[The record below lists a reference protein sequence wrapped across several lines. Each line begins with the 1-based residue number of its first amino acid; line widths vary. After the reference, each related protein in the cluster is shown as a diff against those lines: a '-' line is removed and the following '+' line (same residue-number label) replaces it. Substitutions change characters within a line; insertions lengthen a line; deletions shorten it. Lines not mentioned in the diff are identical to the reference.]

1 MKLKMFS
8 ISIYAYHSLNQS
20 ASGNVFFINSLQNFS
35 TSLHNSSV
43 ESMKS
48 RETTSCPTY
57 LKRMTI
63 KKQPDVSA
71 LLLTK
76 LSSVEKVPSKKLRQT
91 CTQLIFHNMLKD
103 PSSFGPTFKTKA
115 DLYKRGS
122 CDSRAQPTHGGH
134 FPSVHGHVE
143 RRNYRRGVSIA
154 P

>member
-1 MKLKMFS
+1 MF
-8 ISIYAYHSLNQS
+8 
-20 ASGNVFFINSLQNFS
+20 FFLNSLQTFS

-48 RETTSCPTY
+48 SETTSCPTY
-57 LKRMTI
+57 VRTKRMTI
-63 KKQPDVSA
+63 KKKKKREVSA
-71 LLLTK
+71 LLLT
-76 LSSVEKVPSKKLRQT
+76 SSPAFWKRYLRKKLRQT

-103 PSSFGPTFKTKA
+103 ARSFGPTFKTKA

-134 FPSVHGHVE
+134 FPSVRGHVE

>member
-1 MKLKMFS
+1 MFS
-8 ISIYAYHSLNQS
+8 ISIYAYHNLNQS
-20 ASGNVFFINSLQNFS
+20 ASGNVFFLLTPCKTFQPAY
-35 TSLHNSSV
+35 TTAL
-43 ESMKS
+43 SMKS
-48 RETTSCPTY
+48 SETTSCPTY

-63 KKQPDVSA
+63 KKKPDVSA
-71 LLLTK
+71 LLLTIS
-76 LSSVEKVPSKKLRQT
+76 SSVEKVPSKKLRQT

-134 FPSVHGHVE
+134 FPSVRGHVE